1 MSETSAKSIRAA
13 REAKAK
19 RLGSA
24 GDPKQKVD
32 VSTWTPPE
40 MMNTNAKTG
49 LRPVSRRAFK
59 RGGKVGM
66 EAEGSCGPTRADRKP
81 RKSGGEAKTWV
92 AAKINRDVKEANA
105 ELGKPHV
112 GGLARGGS
120 TYGVPDPQKLRATME
135 DGNRQA
141 KIYKKGDEYVVKHY
155 ENGKY
160 KPEADY
166 FTDDKEDAHGTA
178 SYFLRKDRKQGG
190 RAKRQAGGML
200 PEGARQGIQRTS
212 ALMARDAA
220 DEMARRQLQREN
232 PPPPPPSQREKPL
245 DDRTGRE
252 LMDRMQDGMKKG
264 GRTKKMG
271 GGMASALG
279 LAPAMMMD
287 REKEGK
293 KHGGRTKKQMGGM
306 SGDPRQGAAAMMQ
319 KAAAMGNVPQDRMG
333 FSRPQK
339 SRMAQM
345 AGLKKGGKVSHQEWE
360 HSKADL
366 KQDKKLA
373 KKHGMSM
380 EKWEKSALDAKHDKQ
395 QSPEGL
401 KKGGRIAKQ
410 GGGGLSAT
418 APSGLAAS
426 RPRYTIAPRVP
437 GPRAAMDP
445 RVLAGEVLVLG
456 MQPST
461 ANAGEQE
468 ALREYLR
475 TATLPDYSE
484 QAAAAPRLSRGSEPF
499 YAEDAAGGQYYN
511 PSPRASYAEEMA
523 AAAPAPRSRPAP
535 QAAAP
540 SRQSELEKIAMG
552 AVLSDMMK
560 GGYEQPERG
569 FFERLGLR
577 RTNETGEGAPSTGSL
592 SGDLRALGRTLG
604 FKKGGK
610 VMEGNYTGGTRPTG
624 GRIAKKTG
632 GRAKGKTNIIIS
644 INPGAGAAQQQ
655 GMMPPGNLPPGAGMR
670 PGAGAMPVPVAGPP
684 GAAAPPPMP
693 MPVPVPMPMGA
704 GAGGP
709 PMPPPG
715 AMPRKAGGRAYRSY
729 KDMDAGAGSG
739 LGRLE
744 KTEIQEHKRGER
756 KAGGRTYRSYKDMD
770 AGAGS
775 GLGRLEKTEIQAR
788 KR

>member
-1 MSETSAKSIRAA
+1 
-13 REAKAK
+13 
-19 RLGSA
+19 
-24 GDPKQKVD
+24 
-32 VSTWTPPE
+32 
-40 MMNTNAKTG
+40 
-49 LRPVSRRAFK
+49 
-59 RGGKVGM
+59 M

-92 AAKINRDVKEANA
+92 AAKVNRDVKEANA

-112 GGLARGGS
+112 GG
-120 TYGVPDPQKLRATME
+120 M
-135 DGNRQA
+135 
-141 KIYKKGDEYVVKHY
+141 KK
-155 ENGKY
+155 
-160 KPEADY
+160 
-166 FTDDKEDAHGTA
+166 
-178 SYFLRKDRKQGG
+178 GG

-232 PPPPPPSQREKPL
+232 PPPPPPSEREAPL
-245 DDRTGRE
+245 DNRSTRE

-264 GRTKKMG
+264 GR
-271 GGMASALG
+271 A
-279 LAPAMMMD
+279 
-287 REKEGK
+287 
-293 KHGGRTKKQMGGM
+293 KKQMGGM

-333 FSRPQK
+333 FSRLQK
-339 SRMAQM
+339 GRAAMM

-395 QSPEGL
+395 QSTEGL

-410 GGGGLSAT
+410 AGGRTTPDEILDMRDRRRAERGQ
-418 APSGLAAS
+418 APTV
-426 RPRYTIAPRVP
+426 R
-437 GPRAAMDP
+437 GPRAAGNTQISG
-445 RVLAGEVLVLG
+445 GEVVVTAPEPQRRPAP
-456 MQPST
+456 MPVEDVVYPSGYASYPVT
-461 ANAGEQE
+461 
-468 ALREYLR
+468 
-475 TATLPDYSE
+475 TPDEDVSAMRG
-484 QAAAAPRLSRGSEPF
+484 QGPVAAPQR
-499 YAEDAAGGQYYN
+499 
-511 PSPRASYAEEMA
+511 
-523 AAAPAPRSRPAP
+523 PAPRAAAP

-624 GRIAKKTG
+624 GRIAKKAG

-655 GMMPPGNLPPGAGMR
+655 GMMPPGNLPPGAGGR
-670 PGAGAMPVPVAGPP
+670 PGAPAMPVPVAGPP
-684 GAAAPPPMP
+684 GAGAPPPMP

>member
-32 VSTWTPPE
+32 ASTWTPPE

-92 AAKINRDVKEANA
+92 AAKVNRDVKEANA

-112 GGLARGGS
+112 GG
-120 TYGVPDPQKLRATME
+120 M
-135 DGNRQA
+135 
-141 KIYKKGDEYVVKHY
+141 KK
-155 ENGKY
+155 
-160 KPEADY
+160 
-166 FTDDKEDAHGTA
+166 
-178 SYFLRKDRKQGG
+178 GG
-190 RAKRQAGGML
+190 RAKRQTGGML

-232 PPPPPPSQREKPL
+232 PPPPPPSEREAPL
-245 DDRTGRE
+245 DNRSTRE

-264 GRTKKMG
+264 GRTKKMD

-293 KHGGRTKKQMGGM
+293 KHGGRTKKMDGGM

-333 FSRPQK
+333 FSRLQK
-339 SRMAQM
+339 GRAAMM

-366 KQDKKLA
+366 KQDQKLA

-395 QSPEGL
+395 QSAEGL
-401 KKGGRIAKQ
+401 KKGG
-410 GGGGLSAT
+410 
-418 APSGLAAS
+418 AA
-426 RPRYTIAPRVP
+426 
-437 GPRAAMDP
+437 
-445 RVLAGEVLVLG
+445 
-456 MQPST
+456 
-461 ANAGEQE
+461 
-468 ALREYLR
+468 
-475 TATLPDYSE
+475 
-484 QAAAAPRLSRGSEPF
+484 
-499 YAEDAAGGQYYN
+499 
-511 PSPRASYAEEMA
+511 
-523 AAAPAPRSRPAP
+523 
-535 QAAAP
+535 
-540 SRQSELEKIAMG
+540 
-552 AVLSDMMK
+552 
-560 GGYEQPERG
+560 
-569 FFERLGLR
+569 
-577 RTNETGEGAPSTGSL
+577 
-592 SGDLRALGRTLG
+592 
-604 FKKGGK
+604 
-610 VMEGNYTGGTRPTG
+610 GNYTGGTRPTG
-624 GRIAKKTG
+624 GRIAKKAG

-655 GMMPPGNLPPGAGMR
+655 GMMPPGNLPPGGGMR
-670 PGAGAMPVPVAGPP
+670 PGAGGLPVPVAGPP

>member
-32 VSTWTPPE
+32 ASTWTPPE

-92 AAKINRDVKEANA
+92 AAKVNRDVKEANA
-105 ELGKPHV
+105 ELGKPHI
-112 GGLARGGS
+112 GG
-120 TYGVPDPQKLRATME
+120 M
-135 DGNRQA
+135 
-141 KIYKKGDEYVVKHY
+141 KK
-155 ENGKY
+155 
-160 KPEADY
+160 
-166 FTDDKEDAHGTA
+166 
-178 SYFLRKDRKQGG
+178 GG

-264 GRTKKMG
+264 GR
-271 GGMASALG
+271 A
-279 LAPAMMMD
+279 
-287 REKEGK
+287 
-293 KHGGRTKKQMGGM
+293 KKQMGGM

-333 FSRPQK
+333 FSRLQK
-339 SRMAQM
+339 GRAAAM

-418 APSGLAAS
+418 TPSGLAAS

-475 TATLPDYSE
+475 TATVPDYGE

-511 PSPRASYAEEMA
+511 PSPRASESALATYADEMA
-523 AAAPAPRSRPAP
+523 AAAPRPRPAP

-540 SRQSELEKIAMG
+540 SRQNELEKIAMG

-577 RTNETGEGAPSTGSL
+577 RTNETGEGRPSSGNFREDL
-592 SGDLRALGRTLG
+592 SALGRTLG
-604 FKKGGK
+604 FKQGGAA
-610 VMEGNYTGGTRPTG
+610 GNYTGGTRPTG
-624 GRIAKKTG
+624 GRIAKKAG
-632 GRAKGKTNIIIS
+632 GKAKGKTNIIIS

-655 GMMPPGNLPPGAGMR
+655 GMMSPGNLPPGAGGR
-670 PGAGAMPVPVAGPP
+670 PGAGAMPVPVAGAPP
-684 GAAAPPPMP
+684 GAGGVRPHPRTHRRRPFHREPLERADGPGDRRG
-693 MPVPVPMPMGA
+693 VPLRRLHGHRGARTGRA
-704 GAGGP
+704 GAGGDRGP
-709 PMPPPG
+709 SIPD
-715 AMPRKAGGRAYRSY
+715 GGRPPR
-729 KDMDAGAGSG
+729 DASNGVARPRPAGDG
-739 LGRLE
+739 RRRGRLPPRRPGLR
-744 KTEIQEHKRGER
+744 KDAPRGR
-756 KAGGRTYRSYKDMD
+756 PRHAPARAHAGHPLWARLVADAAPVRGRIR
-770 AGAGS
+770 ARAPGGA
-775 GLGRLEKTEIQAR
+775 
-788 KR
+788 

>member
-1 MSETSAKSIRAA
+1 MSETSAKAIRAA

-32 VSTWTPPE
+32 ASTWTPPE

-81 RKSGGEAKTWV
+81 RKSGGEAKAWM

-105 ELGKPHV
+105 ELGKPHI
-112 GGLARGGS
+112 GG
-120 TYGVPDPQKLRATME
+120 M
-135 DGNRQA
+135 
-141 KIYKKGDEYVVKHY
+141 KK
-155 ENGKY
+155 
-160 KPEADY
+160 
-166 FTDDKEDAHGTA
+166 
-178 SYFLRKDRKQGG
+178 GG
-190 RAKRQAGGML
+190 RAKRQTGGML
-200 PEGARQGIQRTS
+200 PEGMRQGIQTTS
-212 ALMARDAA
+212 AREAKALA
-220 DEMARRQLQREN
+220 DEMAMRQLKREN
-232 PPPPPPSQREKPL
+232 PPPPPPSEREPPL
-245 DDRTGRE
+245 DDRSTRQ
-252 LMDRMQDGMKKG
+252 LMDAIQQGRKTG
-264 GRTKKMG
+264 GRTKKM
-271 GGMASALG
+271 
-279 LAPAMMMD
+279 D
-287 REKEGK
+287 
-293 KHGGRTKKQMGGM
+293 GGM

-319 KAAAMGNVPQDRMG
+319 RAAAMGNVPQDRMG
-333 FSRPQK
+333 FSRLQK
-339 SRMAQM
+339 GRMATM
-345 AGLKKGGKVSHQEWE
+345 AGLKKGGKVSHMEWE

-366 KQDKKLA
+366 EQDKKLA

-395 QSPEGL
+395 QSAEGL
-401 KKGGRIAKQ
+401 KKGGRAKRYAGGAVDDRVHKL
-410 GGGGLSAT
+410 GGGTLSPRRGAT
-418 APSGLAAS
+418 RVSGDEVD
-426 RPRYTIAPRVP
+426 PRGTFLGRVGRGSWSDRVP
-437 GPRAAMDP
+437 PGTLVYRPGAGASFAETMPMAPDVPAA
-445 RVLAGEVLVLG
+445 
-456 MQPST
+456 
-461 ANAGEQE
+461 
-468 ALREYLR
+468 
-475 TATLPDYSE
+475 DYSE
-484 QAAAAPRLSRGSEPF
+484 RVAAAQYTPRGEPF
-499 YAEDAAGGQYYN
+499 YAED
-511 PSPRASYAEEMA
+511 MA
-523 AAAPAPRSRPAP
+523 AAAPVVRRAPVQRAAPRVEVAPTYTEDMARGSTPAV
-535 QAAAP
+535 A
-540 SRQSELEKIAMG
+540 
-552 AVLSDMMK
+552 
-560 GGYEQPERG
+560 EQPYLD
-569 FFERLGLR
+569 RLLGR
-577 RTNETGEGAPSTGSL
+577 IGMQRTYETGEGAPSTGSL

-624 GRIAKKTG
+624 GRIAKADGGDTDKYAPYKNDDDRLKDFGKVPQYDPKRARAMEDYAKEQDRQERSFYKLSKRKARKVG

-644 INPGAGAAQQQ
+644 INPGAGAAGGP
-655 GMMPPGNLPPGAGMR
+655 GMMPPGNLPPGAGGR

-684 GAAAPPPMP
+684 GAGAPPPMP

-756 KAGGRTYRSYKDMD
+756 KAGGKVYRSYKDMD

>member
-32 VSTWTPPE
+32 ASTWTPPE

-59 RGGKVGM
+59 NGGKVGM

-92 AAKINRDVKEANA
+92 AAKVNRNVKEANA

-112 GGLARGGS
+112 GG
-120 TYGVPDPQKLRATME
+120 
-135 DGNRQA
+135 
-141 KIYKKGDEYVVKHY
+141 
-155 ENGKY
+155 
-160 KPEADY
+160 
-166 FTDDKEDAHGTA
+166 
-178 SYFLRKDRKQGG
+178 
-190 RAKRQAGGML
+190 
-200 PEGARQGIQRTS
+200 
-212 ALMARDAA
+212 
-220 DEMARRQLQREN
+220 
-232 PPPPPPSQREKPL
+232 
-245 DDRTGRE
+245 
-252 LMDRMQDGMKKG
+252 MKKG
-264 GRTKKMG
+264 GRAKKQG
-271 GGMASALG
+271 GGSTADDNRPLMDRSVKQYIDAINEERATG
-279 LAPAMMMD
+279 MTEGERMRATARPAPAPAREAPLMD
-287 REKEGK
+287 RTVPQYIEKRRQEEAAPNQRK
-293 KHGGRTKKQMGGM
+293 AGGRAKKQMGGM

-333 FSRPQK
+333 FSRLQK
-339 SRMAQM
+339 GRAAMM

-366 KQDKKLA
+366 KQDQKLA

-395 QSPEGL
+395 QSTEGL
-401 KKGGRIAKQ
+401 KKGGRAKRYAGGAVDDRVHKL
-410 GGGGLSAT
+410 GGGTLSSRRGAM
-418 APSGLAAS
+418 PVSGDEID
-426 RPRYTIAPRVP
+426 PRSTFMGRVGRGNWSDRVP
-437 GPRAAMDP
+437 PGTLVYRPGAGASFVETMPMAPDLPAANYEERMTAAQYTPR
-445 RVLAGEVLVLG
+445 GE
-456 MQPST
+456 PH
-461 ANAGEQE
+461 
-468 ALREYLR
+468 
-475 TATLPDYSE
+475 
-484 QAAAAPRLSRGSEPF
+484 
-499 YAEDAAGGQYYN
+499 YAED
-511 PSPRASYAEEMA
+511 MA
-523 AAAPAPRSRPAP
+523 AAAPVAPRPR
-535 QAAAP
+535 AAP
-540 SRQSELEKIAMG
+540 RAAPRVEVAPTYTEDMSRGSTP
-552 AVLSDMMK
+552 AVA
-560 GGYEQPERG
+560 EQPYLD
-569 FFERLGLR
+569 RLLGRVGLQ
-577 RTNETGEGAPSTGSL
+577 RTYETGEGRPS
-592 SGDLRALGRTLG
+592 SGNLREDLGGIGRALG

-655 GMMPPGNLPPGAGMR
+655 GMMPPGNLPPGAGGR

-684 GAAAPPPMP
+684 GAGAPPPMP

-715 AMPRKAGGRAYRSY
+715 MPMPRKAGGRAYRSY

>member
-1 MSETSAKSIRAA
+1 MSDTNAKTIRAA

-32 VSTWTPPE
+32 ASSWTPPE

-49 LRPVSRRAFK
+49 LRPVSRRQFK

-81 RKSGGEAKTWV
+81 RKSGGEAKARV

-105 ELGKPHV
+105 ELGKPHI

-190 RAKRQAGGML
+190 RAKKQAGGPL
-200 PEGARQGIQRTS
+200 PLPPIPP
-212 ALMARDAA
+212 RDG
-220 DEMARRQLQREN
+220 
-232 PPPPPPSQREKPL
+232 PPPRPARPAPRPPSYEEDTTPPR
-245 DDRTGRE
+245 
-252 LMDRMQDGMKKG
+252 GMRGYTPEMTRGGVESFEEDITPPRGMMRKAG

-271 GGMASALG
+271 
-279 LAPAMMMD
+279 
-287 REKEGK
+287 
-293 KHGGRTKKQMGGM
+293 GGM
-306 SGDPRQGAAAMMQ
+306 SGDPRQGAAEMMQ
-319 KAAAMGNVPQDRMG
+319 KAAAMGNVPADRMG
-333 FSRPQK
+333 FSRLQK
-339 SRMAQM
+339 GRMAQM

-366 KQDKKLA
+366 EQDKKLA

-380 EKWEKSALDAKHDKQ
+380 EKWEKSSLDEKHDKQ
-395 QSPEGL
+395 QSAKGL

-410 GGGGLSAT
+410 VGGGAT
-418 APSGLAAS
+418 AQPRGLVAS
-426 RPRYTIAPRVP
+426 RPRYTIAPVGS
-437 GPRAAMDP
+437 GPRVSRIP
-445 RVLAGEVLVLG
+445 RGAGEVVVMGL
-456 MQPST
+456 MPST
-461 ANAGEQE
+461 ANVGEAE
-468 ALREYLR
+468 ALREYMR
-475 TATLPDYSE
+475 TAT
-484 QAAAAPRLSRGSEPF
+484 APN
-499 YAEDAAGGQYYN
+499 YAEDMSAAPYISRGTAPSYVEDMAAGQYRN
-511 PSPRASYAEEMA
+511 AGPRPLYAEEMA
-523 AAAPAPRSRPAP
+523 AAAPQRSAPRPAP
-535 QAAAP
+535 RAAAQP
-540 SRQSELEKIAMG
+540 QADAYNQRELDKIAMG

-560 GGYEQPERG
+560 GGYEEPKRG
-569 FFERLGLR
+569 FLDRLGLR
-577 RTNETGEGAPSTGSL
+577 RSNDTGEGAASTGSFR
-592 SGDLRALGRTLG
+592 GDLEGLGRTLG

-624 GRIAKKTG
+624 GRIAKKAG

-644 INPGAGAAQQQ
+644 INPGGGQQQ

-670 PGAGAMPVPVAGPP
+670 PGAGGIPVQVPPPGPP
-684 GAAAPPPMP
+684 PGMAGPPPMP
-693 MPVPVPMPMGA
+693 MP
-704 GAGGP
+704 
-709 PMPPPG
+709 MPPPG
-715 AMPRKAGGRAYRSY
+715 MAGPGGPPPGMPMLPPGMPMPRKAGGRAYRSY
-729 KDMDAGAGSG
+729 KDMDAGSGSG

-744 KTEIQEHKRGER
+744 KTEIQ
-756 KAGGRTYRSYKDMD
+756 S
-770 AGAGS
+770 
-775 GLGRLEKTEIQAR
+775 R

>member
-1 MSETSAKSIRAA
+1 
-13 REAKAK
+13 
-19 RLGSA
+19 
-24 GDPKQKVD
+24 
-32 VSTWTPPE
+32 

-59 RGGKVGM
+59 NGGKVGM
-66 EAEGSCGPTRADRKP
+66 EAEGSCGAARADRKP
-81 RKSGGEAKTWV
+81 RKSGGEAKSWM

-105 ELGKPHV
+105 ELGKPHI
-112 GGLARGGS
+112 G
-120 TYGVPDPQKLRATME
+120 
-135 DGNRQA
+135 
-141 KIYKKGDEYVVKHY
+141 
-155 ENGKY
+155 
-160 KPEADY
+160 
-166 FTDDKEDAHGTA
+166 
-178 SYFLRKDRKQGG
+178 
-190 RAKRQAGGML
+190 
-200 PEGARQGIQRTS
+200 
-212 ALMARDAA
+212 
-220 DEMARRQLQREN
+220 
-232 PPPPPPSQREKPL
+232 
-245 DDRTGRE
+245 
-252 LMDRMQDGMKKG
+252 GMKKG
-264 GRTKKMG
+264 GRAKRETG
-271 GGMASALG
+271 GAAADDNRPLMDRSVKQYIDAINEERATGMTEGERMRATARP
-279 LAPAMMMD
+279 APAPAREAPLMD
-287 REKEGK
+287 RTVPQYIEKRRQEEAAPSQRK
-293 KHGGRTKKQMGGM
+293 TGGRTKKQMGGM

-333 FSRPQK
+333 FSRLQK
-339 SRMAQM
+339 GRAAAM

-366 KQDKKLA
+366 KQDQKLA

-395 QSPEGL
+395 QSTEGL

-410 GGGGLSAT
+410 GGGGLSGT
-418 APSGLAAS
+418 APASSGLAAS

-437 GPRAAMDP
+437 GPRASLDP

-475 TATLPDYSE
+475 TASVPDYSE
-484 QAAAAPRLSRGSEPF
+484 QAAAAPRLSRGSESS

-523 AAAPAPRSRPAP
+523 AAAPAPRPRPAP
-535 QAAAP
+535 RAAAP
-540 SRQSELEKIAMG
+540 QADASSRQSELEKIAMG

-577 RTNETGEGAPSTGSL
+577 RTNETGEGRPSTGSL
-592 SGDLRALGRTLG
+592 SGDLREFGRTLG

-624 GRIAKKTG
+624 GRIAKKAG

-644 INPGAGAAQQQ
+644 INPGGGQQQ
-655 GMMPPGNLPPGAGMR
+655 AAAMPPGNLPPGAGAR
-670 PGAGAMPVPVAGPP
+670 PGAGGIPVPVPPPGPP
-684 GAAAPPPMP
+684 PGMAGPPPMP
-693 MPVPVPMPMGA
+693 MPPPGMA
-704 GAGGP
+704 GPGGP
-709 PMPPPG
+709 PQGMPMLPPG

>member
-24 GDPKQKVD
+24 GDPKTKVD
-32 VSTWTPPE
+32 SSSWTPPE
-40 MMNTNAKTG
+40 MMNTGAKTG
-49 LRPVSRRAFK
+49 LRPVSRRQFK

-66 EAEGSCGPTRADRKP
+66 EAEGSCGAARADRKP
-81 RKSGGEAKTWV
+81 RKSGGEAKSWM

-190 RAKRQAGGML
+190 RAHKQGGGLLSRDVPTSGISTASQMRAAELADRLAKGQMKR
-200 PEGARQGIQRTS
+200 ET
-212 ALMARDAA
+212 
-220 DEMARRQLQREN
+220 
-232 PPPPPPSQREKPL
+232 PPPPPPSEREPPL
-245 DDRTGRE
+245 DNRSTRE
-252 LMDRMQDGMKKG
+252 LMDAIQQ
-264 GRTKKMG
+264 
-271 GGMASALG
+271 
-279 LAPAMMMD
+279 
-287 REKEGK
+287 GK
-293 KHGGRTKKQMGGM
+293 KHGGRTKKQMGGQM
-306 SGDPRQGAAAMMQ
+306 SEDPRAKAAAMMQ
-319 KAAAMGNVPQDRMG
+319 AANAMGAVPQDRMQFG
-333 FSRPQK
+333 GVRK
-339 SRMAQM
+339 GKLAQM

-380 EKWEKSALDAKHDKQ
+380 EKWEKSDLDAKHDKQ
-395 QSPEGL
+395 QSTEGL

-410 GGGGLSAT
+410 GGGGLSVT
-418 APSGLAAS
+418 APSSSGLAAS

-456 MQPST
+456 VQPST

-475 TATLPDYSE
+475 TATVPDYGE

-511 PSPRASYAEEMA
+511 PSPRGSYAEEMA
-523 AAAPAPRSRPAP
+523 AAAPAPRPRPAP
-535 QAAAP
+535 RAAAP
-540 SRQSELEKIAMG
+540 QADASSRQNELERVALG

-577 RTNETGEGAPSTGSL
+577 RTNETGEGRPSTGSFME
-592 SGDLRALGRTLG
+592 DVRTLGRDLG

-624 GRIAKKTG
+624 GRIAKKAG

-655 GMMPPGNLPPGAGMR
+655 PVAMPPGNLPPGAGAR
-670 PGAGAMPVPVAGPP
+670 PGAGGIPVPVPPPGPP
-684 GAAAPPPMP
+684 PGMAGPPPMP
-693 MPVPVPMPMGA
+693 MPPPGMA
-704 GAGGP
+704 GPGGP

-715 AMPRKAGGRAYRSY
+715 MPMPPPGMPMPRKAGGRAYRSY

>member
-32 VSTWTPPE
+32 ASTWTPPE

-92 AAKINRDVKEANA
+92 AAKVNRDVKEANA

-112 GGLARGGS
+112 GG
-120 TYGVPDPQKLRATME
+120 M
-135 DGNRQA
+135 
-141 KIYKKGDEYVVKHY
+141 KK
-155 ENGKY
+155 
-160 KPEADY
+160 
-166 FTDDKEDAHGTA
+166 
-178 SYFLRKDRKQGG
+178 GG
-190 RAKRQAGGML
+190 RAKRETGG
-200 PEGARQGIQRTS
+200 A
-212 ALMARDAA
+212 AA
-220 DEMARRQLQREN
+220 DDNRPLMDRSVKQYIDAINEERATGMTEGERMGATARRAPAPAREAPLMDRTVPQYIDARN
-232 PPPPPPSQREKPL
+232 REELIKQQMERATPSQRKA
-245 DDRTGRE
+245 
-252 LMDRMQDGMKKG
+252 G
-264 GRTKKMG
+264 GR
-271 GGMASALG
+271 A
-279 LAPAMMMD
+279 
-287 REKEGK
+287 
-293 KHGGRTKKQMGGM
+293 KKQMGGM

-333 FSRPQK
+333 FSRLQK
-339 SRMAQM
+339 GRAAMM

-395 QSPEGL
+395 QSTEGL

-410 GGGGLSAT
+410 GGGRTTPDEILDMRDRRRAERGQ
-418 APSGLAAS
+418 APTV
-426 RPRYTIAPRVP
+426 R
-437 GPRAAMDP
+437 GPRAAGNTQISG
-445 RVLAGEVLVLG
+445 GEVVV
-456 MQPST
+456 T
-461 ANAGEQE
+461 APEPQRRPAPMPVEDVVYSSGY
-468 ALREYLR
+468 ASYPV
-475 TATLPDYSE
+475 TTPDEDVSAMRG
-484 QAAAAPRLSRGSEPF
+484 QGPVAAPQRPAPRAAAPQV
-499 YAEDAAGGQYYN
+499 AASN
-511 PSPRASYAEEMA
+511 
-523 AAAPAPRSRPAP
+523 
-535 QAAAP
+535 
-540 SRQSELEKIAMG
+540 RQSELEKIAMG

-569 FFERLGLR
+569 FFDRLGLR
-577 RTNETGEGAPSTGSL
+577 RTNETGEGRPSTGSL
-592 SGDLRALGRTLG
+592 SGDLRELGRTLG

-610 VMEGNYTGGTRPTG
+610 VMEGNYTGGIRPTG

-655 GMMPPGNLPPGAGMR
+655 GMMPPGNLPPGAGAR
-670 PGAGAMPVPVAGPP
+670 PGAPAMPVPVAAPP
-684 GAAAPPPMP
+684 GAGAPPPMP

>member
-32 VSTWTPPE
+32 ASTWTPPE

-92 AAKINRDVKEANA
+92 AAKVNRDVKEANA

-112 GGLARGGS
+112 GG
-120 TYGVPDPQKLRATME
+120 M
-135 DGNRQA
+135 
-141 KIYKKGDEYVVKHY
+141 KK
-155 ENGKY
+155 
-160 KPEADY
+160 
-166 FTDDKEDAHGTA
+166 
-178 SYFLRKDRKQGG
+178 GG
-190 RAKRQAGGML
+190 RAKRQTGGML

-232 PPPPPPSQREKPL
+232 PPPPPPSEREAPL
-245 DDRTGRE
+245 DNRSTRE

-264 GRTKKMG
+264 GR
-271 GGMASALG
+271 A
-279 LAPAMMMD
+279 
-287 REKEGK
+287 
-293 KHGGRTKKQMGGM
+293 KKQMGGM

-523 AAAPAPRSRPAP
+523 AAAPAPRPRPAP
-535 QAAAP
+535 RAAAP
-540 SRQSELEKIAMG
+540 QADAASRQSELEKIAMG

-577 RTNETGEGAPSTGSL
+577 RTNETGEGRPSTGSL
-592 SGDLRALGRTLG
+592 SGDLREFGRTLG

-684 GAAAPPPMP
+684 GAGAPPPMP

>member
-32 VSTWTPPE
+32 ASTWTPPE

-66 EAEGSCGPTRADRKP
+66 EAEGSCGPARADRKP

-92 AAKINRDVKEANA
+92 AAKVNRDVKEANA
-105 ELGKPHV
+105 ELGKPHI
-112 GGLARGGS
+112 GG
-120 TYGVPDPQKLRATME
+120 M
-135 DGNRQA
+135 
-141 KIYKKGDEYVVKHY
+141 KK
-155 ENGKY
+155 
-160 KPEADY
+160 
-166 FTDDKEDAHGTA
+166 
-178 SYFLRKDRKQGG
+178 GG
-190 RAKRQAGGML
+190 RAKRQTGGML
-200 PEGARQGIQRTS
+200 PEGMRQGIQRTS

-220 DEMARRQLQREN
+220 DEMAMRQLKREN
-232 PPPPPPSQREKPL
+232 PPPPPPSEREAPL
-245 DDRTGRE
+245 DNRSTRE

-264 GRTKKMG
+264 GR
-271 GGMASALG
+271 A
-279 LAPAMMMD
+279 
-287 REKEGK
+287 
-293 KHGGRTKKQMGGM
+293 KKQMGGM

-333 FSRPQK
+333 FSRLQK
-339 SRMAQM
+339 GRAAMM

-366 KQDKKLA
+366 KQDQKLA

-395 QSPEGL
+395 QSTEGL

-410 GGGGLSAT
+410 GGGETTGDEIRRLRDQRRAERGQAQT
-418 APSGLAAS
+418 V
-426 RPRYTIAPRVP
+426 R
-437 GPRAAMDP
+437 GPRATGNTQISG
-445 RVLAGEVLVLG
+445 GEAVV
-456 MQPST
+456 T
-461 ANAGEQE
+461 A
-468 ALREYLR
+468 
-475 TATLPDYSE
+475 P
-484 QAAAAPRLSRGSEPF
+484 
-499 YAEDAAGGQYYN
+499 
-511 PSPRASYAEEMA
+511 
-523 AAAPAPRSRPAP
+523 APAPRAAPMPVEDMVYPSDYISYPVTTPQEDVSAMRGQGPVAAPQRPAP
-535 QAAAP
+535 RAAAP
-540 SRQSELEKIAMG
+540 SRQNELERVALG

-577 RTNETGEGAPSTGSL
+577 RTNETGEGRPSTGSL
-592 SGDLRALGRTLG
+592 SGDLRELGRTLG

-624 GRIAKKTG
+624 GRIAKKAG

-655 GMMPPGNLPPGAGMR
+655 GMMPPGNLPPGAGGR

-684 GAAAPPPMP
+684 GAGAPPPMP

-715 AMPRKAGGRAYRSY
+715 MPMPRKAGGRAYRSY

>member
-32 VSTWTPPE
+32 ASTWTPPE
-40 MMNTNAKTG
+40 MMNTEAKTG

-66 EAEGSCGPTRADRKP
+66 QAEGSCGPTRADRKP
-81 RKSGGEAKTWV
+81 RKSGGEAKSWV
-92 AAKINRDVKEANA
+92 AEKINRNVKEANA

-112 GGLARGGS
+112 GG
-120 TYGVPDPQKLRATME
+120 M
-135 DGNRQA
+135 
-141 KIYKKGDEYVVKHY
+141 KK
-155 ENGKY
+155 
-160 KPEADY
+160 
-166 FTDDKEDAHGTA
+166 
-178 SYFLRKDRKQGG
+178 GG
-190 RAKRQAGGML
+190 RAKRMDGGL
-200 PEGARQGIQRTS
+200 LGRDVPTSGISTASQMR
-212 ALMARDAA
+212 AA
-220 DEMARRQLQREN
+220 ELADRLAKGQMKRET
-232 PPPPPPSQREKPL
+232 PPPPPPSEREAPL
-245 DDRTGRE
+245 DNRSTRE
-252 LMDRMQDGMKKG
+252 LMDAIQQ
-264 GRTKKMG
+264 
-271 GGMASALG
+271 
-279 LAPAMMMD
+279 
-287 REKEGK
+287 GK
-293 KHGGRTKKQMGGM
+293 KHGGRTKKMDGGM

-319 KAAAMGNVPQDRMG
+319 KAAAMGNVPTDRMG
-333 FSRPQK
+333 FSRLQK
-339 SRMAQM
+339 GRLATM
-345 AGLKKGGKVSHQEWE
+345 AGLKKGGKVSHMEWE

-366 KQDKKLA
+366 EQDKKLA

-395 QSPEGL
+395 QSTEGL
-401 KKGGRIAKQ
+401 KKGGRAKRYAGGAVEDRVHKL
-410 GGGGLSAT
+410 GGGTLSPRRRAM
-418 APSGLAAS
+418 PVSGDEID
-426 RPRYTIAPRVP
+426 PRGTFMGRVGRGSWSDRVP
-437 GPRAAMDP
+437 PGTLMYRPGAGASFTETMPMAPDLPAADY
-445 RVLAGEVLVLG
+445 GE
-456 MQPST
+456 
-461 ANAGEQE
+461 
-468 ALREYLR
+468 R
-475 TATLPDYSE
+475 
-484 QAAAAPRLSRGSEPF
+484 AAAAQYTPRGEPS
-499 YAEDAAGGQYYN
+499 YAED
-511 PSPRASYAEEMA
+511 MA
-523 AAAPAPRSRPAP
+523 AAAPIVRRAPVQRAAPRVEVAPTYAEDMTRGSTPAV
-535 QAAAP
+535 A
-540 SRQSELEKIAMG
+540 
-552 AVLSDMMK
+552 
-560 GGYEQPERG
+560 EQPYLD
-569 FFERLGLR
+569 RLLGR
-577 RTNETGEGAPSTGSL
+577 IGMQRTYETGEGAPSTGSL

-644 INPGAGAAQQQ
+644 INPGAGAAGGP
-655 GMMPPGNLPPGAGMR
+655 GMMPPGNLPPGAGAR
-670 PGAGAMPVPVAGPP
+670 PGAPAMPVPVAGPP
-684 GAAAPPPMP
+684 GAGAPPPMP

>member
-1 MSETSAKSIRAA
+1 MTETSAKSIRAA

-32 VSTWTPPE
+32 ASTWTPPE
-40 MMNTNAKTG
+40 MMNTEAKTG

-92 AAKINRDVKEANA
+92 AAKVNRDVKEANA

-190 RAKRQAGGML
+190 RAKRQTGGML

-245 DDRTGRE
+245 DERTGRE

-264 GRTKKMG
+264 GRAKKM
-271 GGMASALG
+271 
-279 LAPAMMMD
+279 D
-287 REKEGK
+287 
-293 KHGGRTKKQMGGM
+293 GGM

-333 FSRPQK
+333 FSRLQK
-339 SRMAQM
+339 GRAATM

-380 EKWEKSALDAKHDKQ
+380 EKWEKSDLDAKHDKQ
-395 QSPEGL
+395 QSTEGL
-401 KKGGRIAKQ
+401 KKGGRVAKQ
-410 GGGGLSAT
+410 VGGRTTPDEILDMRDRRRAERGQAQT
-418 APSGLAAS
+418 V
-426 RPRYTIAPRVP
+426 R
-437 GPRAAMDP
+437 GPRATGNTQISG
-445 RVLAGEVLVLG
+445 GEAVV
-456 MQPST
+456 T
-461 ANAGEQE
+461 
-468 ALREYLR
+468 
-475 TATLPDYSE
+475 
-484 QAAAAPRLSRGSEPF
+484 
-499 YAEDAAGGQYYN
+499 
-511 PSPRASYAEEMA
+511 
-523 AAAPAPRSRPAP
+523 APAPERRPAP
-535 QAAAP
+535 MPVEDTAYPSGYVSYPVTTPVEDTSAMRGQGPVAAPQRPAPRAAAP

-569 FFERLGLR
+569 FFDRLGLR
-577 RTNETGEGAPSTGSL
+577 RTNETGEGRPS
-592 SGDLRALGRTLG
+592 SGNFREDLGALGRTLG

-624 GRIAKKTG
+624 GRIAKKAG
-632 GRAKGKTNIIIS
+632 GKAKGKTNIIIS

-655 GMMPPGNLPPGAGMR
+655 GMMPPGNLPPGAGAR
-670 PGAGAMPVPVAGPP
+670 PGAGGIPVPVPPPGPP
-684 GAAAPPPMP
+684 PGMAGPPPMP
-693 MPVPVPMPMGA
+693 MPPPGMA
-704 GAGGP
+704 GPGGP
-709 PMPPPG
+709 PQGMPMPPPG
-715 AMPRKAGGRAYRSY
+715 MPMPRKAGGRAYRSY

-756 KAGGRTYRSYKDMD
+756 RAGGRTYRSYKDMD

>member
-1 MSETSAKSIRAA
+1 
-13 REAKAK
+13 
-19 RLGSA
+19 
-24 GDPKQKVD
+24 
-32 VSTWTPPE
+32 
-40 MMNTNAKTG
+40 
-49 LRPVSRRAFK
+49 
-59 RGGKVGM
+59 
-66 EAEGSCGPTRADRKP
+66 
-81 RKSGGEAKTWV
+81 
-92 AAKINRDVKEANA
+92 
-105 ELGKPHV
+105 
-112 GGLARGGS
+112 
-120 TYGVPDPQKLRATME
+120 
-135 DGNRQA
+135 
-141 KIYKKGDEYVVKHY
+141 
-155 ENGKY
+155 
-160 KPEADY
+160 
-166 FTDDKEDAHGTA
+166 
-178 SYFLRKDRKQGG
+178 
-190 RAKRQAGGML
+190 
-200 PEGARQGIQRTS
+200 
-212 ALMARDAA
+212 
-220 DEMARRQLQREN
+220 
-232 PPPPPPSQREKPL
+232 
-245 DDRTGRE
+245 
-252 LMDRMQDGMKKG
+252 
-264 GRTKKMG
+264 
-271 GGMASALG
+271 
-279 LAPAMMMD
+279 
-287 REKEGK
+287 
-293 KHGGRTKKQMGGM
+293 
-306 SGDPRQGAAAMMQ
+306 
-319 KAAAMGNVPQDRMG
+319 
-333 FSRPQK
+333 
-339 SRMAQM
+339 
-345 AGLKKGGKVSHQEWE
+345 
-360 HSKADL
+360 
-366 KQDKKLA
+366 
-373 KKHGMSM
+373 MSM

-475 TATLPDYSE
+475 TASVPDYGE

-499 YAEDAAGGQYYN
+499 YAEDAAGGQYYTA
-511 PSPRASYAEEMA
+511 SPRASYAEEMA
-523 AAAPAPRSRPAP
+523 AAAPVPRPRSAPRAAAP
-535 QAAAP
+535 QADAS

-569 FFERLGLR
+569 FFDRLGLR

-655 GMMPPGNLPPGAGMR
+655 GMMPPGNLPPGAGGR
-670 PGAGAMPVPVAGPP
+670 PGAGAMPVPVAGAPP
-684 GAAAPPPMP
+684 GAGAPPPMP

-715 AMPRKAGGRAYRSY
+715 MPMPRKAGGRAYRSY

>member
-32 VSTWTPPE
+32 ASTWTPPE

-92 AAKINRDVKEANA
+92 AAKVNRDVKEANA
-105 ELGKPHV
+105 ELGKPHI
-112 GGLARGGS
+112 G
-120 TYGVPDPQKLRATME
+120 
-135 DGNRQA
+135 
-141 KIYKKGDEYVVKHY
+141 
-155 ENGKY
+155 
-160 KPEADY
+160 
-166 FTDDKEDAHGTA
+166 
-178 SYFLRKDRKQGG
+178 
-190 RAKRQAGGML
+190 
-200 PEGARQGIQRTS
+200 
-212 ALMARDAA
+212 
-220 DEMARRQLQREN
+220 
-232 PPPPPPSQREKPL
+232 
-245 DDRTGRE
+245 
-252 LMDRMQDGMKKG
+252 GMKKG
-264 GRTKKMG
+264 GRAKKQG
-271 GGMASALG
+271 GGSMADDNRPLMDRSVKQYIDAINEERATG
-279 LAPAMMMD
+279 MTEGERMGATARRAPAPAREAPLMD
-287 REKEGK
+287 RTVPQYIDARNREELIKQQMERATPNQRK
-293 KHGGRTKKQMGGM
+293 AGGRAKKQMGGM

-333 FSRPQK
+333 FSRLQK
-339 SRMAQM
+339 GRAAMM

-366 KQDKKLA
+366 KQDQKLA

-395 QSPEGL
+395 QSTEGL
-401 KKGGRIAKQ
+401 KKGGRIGKYYGGPAGVMQDVDREPDMPEPRPMRGPASAGYFNEAGGFTPTNVPVEDIRYPSDYAAYPVRRGAGASFAEAPAPAPVDYVEDTSAMRGQ
-410 GGGGLSAT
+410 G
-418 APSGLAAS
+418 P
-426 RPRYTIAPRVP
+426 V
-437 GPRAAMDP
+437 
-445 RVLAGEVLVLG
+445 
-456 MQPST
+456 
-461 ANAGEQE
+461 
-468 ALREYLR
+468 
-475 TATLPDYSE
+475 
-484 QAAAAPRLSRGSEPF
+484 AAPR
-499 YAEDAAGGQYYN
+499 
-511 PSPRASYAEEMA
+511 
-523 AAAPAPRSRPAP
+523 PAPRPAP
-535 QAAAP
+535 RRAAA
-540 SRQSELEKIAMG
+540 SEADALNQRELNRIALG
-552 AVLSDMMK
+552 AALGDMMQ
-560 GGYEQPERG
+560 GGDIQPRRG

-624 GRIAKKTG
+624 GRIAKKAG

-684 GAAAPPPMP
+684 GAGAPPPMP